1 MKLQI
6 LNNLKRRDIRFVT
19 MAEVSAEEKK
29 IVAED
34 KPASASQA
42 DRGGE
47 RGQEEKSNKD
57 MTQMEMQ
64 RGEDNTA
71 SSH

>member
-1 MKLQI
+1 
-6 LNNLKRRDIRFVT
+6 